1 MFNGHHMPLDLA
13 GVGTKAT
20 AAKQS
25 LGDVDK
31 GFGHFELVMVAIAGK
46 FILVA
51 GFDEFGA
58 AAFNGNA

>member
-1 MFNGHHMPLDLA
+1 MLNGHHDP
-13 GVGTKAT
+13 
-20 AAKQS
+20 S
-25 LGDVDK
+25 IVDN
-31 GFGHFELVMVAIAGK
+31 GFQHFELVVVAIAGK